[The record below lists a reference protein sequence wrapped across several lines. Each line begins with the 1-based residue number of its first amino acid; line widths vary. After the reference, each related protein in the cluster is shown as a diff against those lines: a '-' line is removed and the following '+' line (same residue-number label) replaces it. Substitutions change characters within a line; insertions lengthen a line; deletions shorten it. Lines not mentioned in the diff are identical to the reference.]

1 MGPDSKLFLPN
12 MRYLLERRLTEPAPV
27 DTTHDGTNGSI
38 HGVSSGS
45 LTHRHALGSHTDG
58 HPSRE
63 DTCPD
68 LLSRPPRWEQD
79 SLCR

>member
-1 MGPDSKLFLPN
+1 
-12 MRYLLERRLTEPAPV
+12 MRHHLERCRTEPAPV
-27 DTTHDGTNGSI
+27 NTTHDGTNGSI

-45 LTHRHALGSHTDG
+45 LTHRHALGSHTGG

-68 LLSRPPRWEQD
+68 LPSQPPRWEQD
-79 SLCR
+79 SIVSLLSCQPTRH